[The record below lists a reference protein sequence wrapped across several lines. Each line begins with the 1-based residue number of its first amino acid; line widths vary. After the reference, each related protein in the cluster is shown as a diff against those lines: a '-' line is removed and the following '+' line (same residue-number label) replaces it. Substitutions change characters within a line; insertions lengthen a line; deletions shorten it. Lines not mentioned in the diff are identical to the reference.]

1 MFWRSSVGCFDHFP
15 FVLGLLI
22 SPTLQ
27 IRSYIRMSDEQCQPV
42 VGIIGMG
49 DVRILH
55 YHFPPP
61 GLFFELMKRAIDGAD
76 VCKTITCGRHQDVSL
91 FKEDPI

>member
-1 MFWRSSVGCFDHFP
+1 
-15 FVLGLLI
+15 
-22 SPTLQ
+22 
-27 IRSYIRMSDEQCQPV
+27 
-42 VGIIGMG
+42 MG

-91 FKEDPI
+91 FKEDPIQTHRETTTDQNALLKRIL

>member
-1 MFWRSSVGCFDHFP
+1 M
-15 FVLGLLI
+15 
-22 SPTLQ
+22 
-27 IRSYIRMSDEQCQPV
+27 

-55 YHFPPP
+55 CHFPPP
-61 GLFFELMKRAIDGAD
+61 GLFFELMKRAIDGVD